1 MKIKGSLG
9 VAIFFLLLGIFG
21 IVQSLTFRYWESMVL
36 PLAISS
42 LIFILATVEVGKE
55 LRRRDD
61 RETAV
66 EGKPNTESKNK
77 IEIRR
82 LGLVFGWAAGFSLAI
97 YLLGFHIVVPLFAFA
112 YLKWRRRSW
121 LAASIFAVAML
132 AFTYGVFELGLKAP
146 LYKGLIFGAH

>member
-9 VAIFFLLLGIFG
+9 VAIFFLLLGTFG

-36 PLAISS
+36 PLAISGP
-42 LIFILATVEVGKE
+42 IFILAAVEVGKE

-66 EGKPNTESKNK
+66 EGKPDTESKNK

-82 LGLVFGWAAGFSLAI
+82 LGFVFGWAASFSLAI
-97 YLLGFHIVVPLFAFA
+97 YLLGFHIAVPLFAFA
-112 YLKWRRRSW
+112 YLKWRGRSW
-121 LAASIFAVAML
+121 LIASIFAVAML

-146 LYKGLIFGAH
+146 LYKGLVFGAH